1 MPIATC
7 LTRRD
12 WLSEEIRRYNQTELN
27 DNHVLQILGHELA
40 RQSDYLLTTISEHPG
55 LPNI

>member
-27 DNHVLQILGHELA
+27 DNYVLQIFGHELP
-40 RQSDYLLTTISEHPG
+40 H
-55 LPNI
+55 